1 MTDTVTRQI
10 VHIDEDLC
18 NGCGVC
24 VSPCAEGA
32 IVLIDGKAKVVK
44 EELCDGAGFCLG
56 VCPTG
61 ALTLE
66 NREAVPF
73 SEEAVEARVAEKLS
87 DAMAAGKPTYIAQ
100 HCYQCGRSEDDGP
113 LLPVRTKGTSTWVCT
128 RCLPSLIHG

>member
-1 MTDTVTRQI
+1 MTTTVTRQI
-10 VHIDEDLC
+10 VRIDEELC

-32 IVLIDGKAKVVK
+32 IVLVDGKAKVVH

-66 NREAVPF
+66 YRETVPF
-73 SEEAVEARVAEKLS
+73 DHDAAAPIIEEKKAN
-87 DAMAAGKPTYIAQ
+87 YIAQ
-100 HCYQCGRSEDDGP
+100 HCFNCSASEDDRP
-113 LLPVRTKGTSTWVCT
+113 LLPVRIKGESMWVCT
-128 RCLPSLIHG
+128 RCLPALIHG